1 MNLFKDP
8 NITNFKPTQMHGK
21 NIFKRFHFVIN
32 YECKNTLNTPIKK
45 CKRKFHITRGF
56 QL

>member
-45 CKRKFHITRGF
+45 CKRKFHITKGL